1 MSGANIQASINI
13 CINYMPKLFFTISE
27 DVSIRERLEMY
38 AIYKLVYKFTRDA
51 VITRYYYILLLLL

>member
-1 MSGANIQASINI
+1 
-13 CINYMPKLFFTISE
+13 MPKLFFTISE